1 MHAGYNYESI
11 MPTVNA
17 CVCVLVCVSV
27 GKTNAAKTTAR
38 RINYNNQILDTKYM
52 HQVYRVV
59 NRVYIYVQL
68 LLYIVNTQSIHCA
81 GTHTH
86 TKWSKTK
93 TKLAFSLAA

>member
-38 RINYNNQILDTKYM
+38 RIDYNKQILDTKYM
-52 HQVYRVV
+52 HQVYQVV
-59 NRVYIYVQL
+59 NRVYICTIIT
-68 LLYIVNTQSIHCA
+68 LYSQYPVNTLR
-81 GTHTH
+81 GHTH
-86 TKWSKTK
+86 SHEME
-93 TKLAFSLAA
+93 

>member
-38 RINYNNQILDTKYM
+38 RINYNKQIYASGISSSKSCVYM
-52 HQVYRVV
+52 Y
-59 NRVYIYVQL
+59 NYY
-68 LLYIVNTQSIHCA
+68 SI
-81 GTHTH
+81 
-86 TKWSKTK
+86 
-93 TKLAFSLAA
+93 